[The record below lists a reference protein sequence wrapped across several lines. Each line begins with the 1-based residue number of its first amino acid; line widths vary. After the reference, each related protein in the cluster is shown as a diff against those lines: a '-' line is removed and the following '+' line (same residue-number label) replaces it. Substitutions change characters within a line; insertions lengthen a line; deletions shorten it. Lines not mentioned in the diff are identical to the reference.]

1 MNIKILAMNILVPIL
16 AIIAIAAILGR
27 FKVKEKESIK
37 GELYQRF
44 ISDWNE
50 GEKEIK
56 PGEEGSFFQRF
67 LKFFT
72 QTYEYEKYKEYSSK
86 SKYNFLK
93 LLVLFIILCIP
104 FLALFMVS
112 GKEEILNENE
122 WNNIYLYTLIL
133 IPLIFAYLVNKY
145 IRINQYHQTWHRH
158 MQNRHQME
166 WRMMLFVKDY
176 EMFKD
181 GVKTEDSPATVESLK
196 AAFVNDMC
204 DYWKV
209 VTTEIANSNESKE
222 ENIFED
228 ISKLF
233 GGSKG

>member
-16 AIIAIAAILGR
+16 AIIAIAALLGR

-145 IRINQYHQTWHRH
+145 IRISQYHQTWHRH

-166 WRMMLFVKDY
+166 WRMMVFVKDY
-176 EMFKD
+176 ELFRAGLKSD
-181 GVKTEDSPATVESLK
+181 QPDLSVQSLK
-196 AAFVNDMC
+196 IDFINDIC
-204 DYWKV
+204 DYWKAASD
-209 VTTEIANSNESKE
+209 ISESEARE
-222 ENIFED
+222 ENIFQD
-228 ISKLF
+228 LKGLFSSKE
-233 GGSKG
+233 

>member
-16 AIIAIAAILGR
+16 AIIAIAALLGR

-145 IRINQYHQTWHRH
+145 IRISQYHQTWHPGHGRI
-158 MQNRHQME
+158 
-166 WRMMLFVKDY
+166 
-176 EMFKD
+176 
-181 GVKTEDSPATVESLK
+181 VESSLRQ
-196 AAFVNDMC
+196 
-204 DYWKV
+204 
-209 VTTEIANSNESKE
+209 
-222 ENIFED
+222 
-228 ISKLF
+228 
-233 GGSKG
+233 